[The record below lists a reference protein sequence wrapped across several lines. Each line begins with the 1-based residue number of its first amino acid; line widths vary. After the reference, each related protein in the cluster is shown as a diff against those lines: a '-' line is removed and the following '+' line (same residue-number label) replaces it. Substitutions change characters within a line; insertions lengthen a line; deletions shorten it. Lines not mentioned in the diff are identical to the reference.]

1 MFKRIHK
8 TTINNYTLTGINVKK
23 IWPYKTTKR
32 NELNVVV
39 CSFYDTTFEKKK
51 FLSIHERIQKDS
63 SRIFFVCMN
72 VYHHYVMFD
81 LYFFLTYYNF

>member
-39 CSFYDTTFEKKK
+39 CSFYDTTFEKKNFSAFMK
-51 FLSIHERIQKDS
+51 EFRRILQEYSLS
-63 SRIFFVCMN
+63 V
-72 VYHHYVMFD
+72 
-81 LYFFLTYYNF
+81 